1 MCVLIVLQLEV
12 TVSDESEMSRRKLLF
27 FFFFPLCSKFGNDVQ
42 IIGFTEYISTF
53 LAMMI

>member
-27 FFFFPLCSKFGNDVQ
+27 FFLCSKFGNDVQ
-42 IIGFTEYISTF
+42 IIGFMEYISTF